1 MESIKGYPILDEYRY
16 LGVIIDRNLSFI
28 PHLRKIEEKA
38 QKGIKMM
45 KIMKWKGMDT
55 WKIIYAWITYVV
67 PHYRYGALIFMPDEK
82 KIVEGIT
89 M

>member
-1 MESIKGYPILDEYRY
+1 
-16 LGVIIDRNLSFI
+16 
-28 PHLRKIEEKA
+28 
-38 QKGIKMM
+38 MM

-55 WKIIYAWITYVV
+55 WKIMYAWITYVV